1 MSPPR
6 PPRSSHRP
14 VTFAAV
20 GDVHGD
26 IHAMVRLLDQWERQH
41 GRTFDFVLQVGDFEP
56 HRHEQDLQS
65 ASIPTKYRSLGD
77 FPDFFA
83 GRAAFRWPVYFIG
96 GNHEPYGFLE
106 TIPGGGEVA
115 PGCHYLGRVARLERD
130 GLVIVGLTGIYKES
144 AFGGRPP
151 IRALGSTPKKAF
163 TYFSE
168 DDIERALA
176 FGRAD
181 VLVLHDWPLGAITP
195 EQHADVRGQRRA
207 GDSGDLGNPWAR
219 ALVDRLRP
227 RLVVAGHMHW
237 RHRSRIGPSLF
248 AAMGHIDTGRDALGV
263 FTVRDDGG
271 IEEVE

>member
-1 MSPPR
+1 
-6 PPRSSHRP
+6 
-14 VTFAAV
+14 V

-26 IHAMVRLLDQWERQH
+26 MHAMVRLLDQWEKQQ
-41 GRTFDFVLQVGDFEP
+41 GRALDFVLQVGDFEP

-65 ASIPTKYRSLGD
+65 ASIPPKYRSLGD
-77 FPDFFA
+77 FADFVA
-83 GRAAFRWPVYFIG
+83 GRASFRRPVYFIG

-106 TIPGGGEVA
+106 TIPSGGEVA
-115 PGCHYLGRVARLERD
+115 PDCHYLGRVARLKRD

-144 AFGGRPP
+144 AFSGRPP
-151 IRALGSTPKKAF
+151 LSAFGSAPKKAF

-168 DDIERALA
+168 EDIERALA

-181 VLVLHDWPLGAITP
+181 VLVLHDWPLGAITA
-195 EQHADVRGQRRA
+195 EQRKAVRAPSSRGSAA
-207 GDSGDLGNPWAR
+207 GNIGNPWAR
-219 ALVDRLRP
+219 ELVDRLRP

-263 FTVRDDGG
+263 FTVREDGE

>member
-1 MSPPR
+1 MPPR
-6 PPRSSHRP
+6 RSPNSSRKA
-14 VTFAAV
+14 VTFASV

-26 IHAMVRLLDQWERQH
+26 MHAMVRLLDEWEKQR
-41 GRTFDFVLQVGDFEP
+41 GRTLDFVLQVGDFEP
-56 HRHEQDLQS
+56 HRHEQDLES

-77 FPDFFA
+77 FPDFHA
-83 GRAAFRWPVYFIG
+83 GRASFRWPVYFIG

-115 PGCHYLGRVARLERD
+115 PGCHYLGRVSRLQRD

-151 IRALGSTPKKAF
+151 LRALGSTPKKAF

-168 DDIERALA
+168 NDITRALT

-181 VLVLHDWPLGAITP
+181 ILVVHEWPLGAITP
-195 EQHADVRGQRRA
+195 EQREDVRMRRRGREA
-207 GDSGDLGNPWAR
+207 EEVGNPWAR
-219 ALVDRLRP
+219 KLVDRLRP

-237 RHRSRIGPSLF
+237 RHRSRIGGSLF
-248 AAMGHIDTGRDALGV
+248 AAMGHIDTGSDALGV
-263 FTVRDDGG
+263 FEVRDDGS
-271 IEEVE
+271 IEELE